1 MDFGD
6 NTKMSRNK
14 VIGIG
19 VVVLLHAVLIY
30 ALVTGLATSAVEMI
44 KKPLEIKI
52 VQAPPPP
59 PVKPPPPPPP
69 TLTTPPPPYIPPPI
83 VNVDHPPPA
92 KPVFAITAA
101 KPPAPAAP
109 TTVARPVSVGVV
121 CPNFGDMQQQLAG
134 QFENISQSEG
144 INNASVT
151 IRFSVSTTG
160 EVIDA
165 HVIYSTFPGLN
176 ALALRGV
183 HLLACHGQGQT
194 VEVTVPFVFGSD

>member
-83 VNVDHPPPA
+83 VNVDHPPPP
-92 KPVFAITAA
+92 KPVFAVTAA
-101 KPPAPAAP
+101 KPSPAPTA
-109 TTVARPVSVGVV
+109 VARPVSIGVV
-121 CPNFGDMQQQLAG
+121 CPNISDVAQQLEG

-144 INNASVT
+144 INSASVT
-151 IRFSVSTTG
+151 VQFSVTAGG
-160 EVIDA
+160 EVINP

-176 ALALRGV
+176 SLALQGV
-183 HLLACHGQGQT
+183 KLLACHGQGQT
-194 VEVTVPFVFGSD
+194 VQVTAPFVFGSD